1 MTRRLQILRL
11 MRQHGLSFT
20 QAALIASLHF
30 GEAAQ

>member
-20 QAALIASLHF
+20 QAALIAALHF
-30 GEAAQ
+30 GEAA